1 MSIWEDAV
9 ADMDSALM
17 AEFSVSVT
25 LHLEAGDSEVSG
37 IFDNPSALSQLPN
50 GGDVLDTEPE
60 LYLNDADAVS
70 IERYQ
75 FVTIGAVK
83 WQIVKQP
90 EPDGTGLTKLV
101 LGTSNGQAAAKP
113 NIRYRS

>member
-9 ADMDSALM
+9 TDMDSALM

-37 IFDNPSALSQLPN
+37 IFDNPCTLSQLPN

-70 IERYQ
+70 IKRYQ
-75 FVTIGAVK
+75 FVTVGTVK
-83 WQIVKQP
+83 WQIVKPP
-90 EPDGTGLTKLV
+90 EPDGTGMTKLI
-101 LGTSNGQAAAKP
+101 LGHSDGLEIEKP
-113 NIRYRS
+113 DIRYRS

>member
-9 ADMDSALM
+9 TDMDSALM

-50 GGDVLDTEPE
+50 GGDVLDSEPE
-60 LYLNDADAVS
+60 LYLNDADALSV
-70 IERYQ
+70 ERDQ
-75 FVTIGAVK
+75 FVTIGATK
-83 WQIVKQP
+83 WQIVKPP
-90 EPDGTGLTKLV
+90 EPDGTGLTKLI
-101 LGTSNGQAAAKP
+101 LGHSNGLEIEKP